1 MSKFALYLMTF
12 KGYKTLDVLIKNNQC
27 ELISYVIYG
36 KDKNIKKDYS
46 EEIVYLCQA
55 NNIKYFSRAHDTSS
69 LSSEYII
76 TISWRWIIKTEVKS
90 PIIVL
95 HDSLLPKYRGFSP
108 LVSCLINRETKIGVT
123 AIFANDEY
131 DKGNIIDQEQIAIS
145 YPIKIKNAIE
155 KITVCYSQ
163 IVMNIFN
170 TIKSGRELDSI
181 PQNEKDAS
189 YSLWRDDI
197 DYQIDWSQSADS
209 IKRFIDSV
217 GYPYKGAI
225 TKLENKLVV
234 ILESTVM
241 ENVKIENRMVGKL
254 IYYNNDKPV
263 IVCGDGLIR
272 LDEIVYQDSRESIL
286 PLKKFRT
293 RFL

>member
-1 MSKFALYLMTF
+1 
-12 KGYKTLDVLIKNNQC
+12 
-27 ELISYVIYG
+27 
-36 KDKNIKKDYS
+36 
-46 EEIVYLCQA
+46 
-55 NNIKYFSRAHDTSS
+55 
-69 LSSEYII
+69 
-76 TISWRWIIKTEVKS
+76 
-90 PIIVL
+90 
-95 HDSLLPKYRGFSP
+95 
-108 LVSCLINRETKIGVT
+108 
-123 AIFANDEY
+123 
-131 DKGNIIDQEQIAIS
+131 
-145 YPIKIKNAIE
+145 
-155 KITVCYSQ
+155 
-163 IVMNIFN
+163 MNIFN
-170 TIKSGRELDSI
+170 TIKSGDELDSI

-189 YSLWRDDI
+189 YSLWRDDL
-197 DYQIDWSQSADS
+197 DYQIDWSKSANS

-272 LDEIVYQDSRESIL
+272 LDEVVYQDSRESIL